1 MNMNIYQKIRNE
13 YEKRR
18 KKAFDEL
25 EDKKSELYRLIPRL
39 QEIDDEINQ
48 AGFKYNKAILT
59 GTLPSDNA
67 AKKLSD
73 TIESLKV
80 EKIKLLNEHGYPSSY
95 LSPVFQC
102 EKCSDT
108 GIIRSPDS
116 DADAFCICY
125 RQQLIDYLYEQSNL
139 LTENNEGFESFIT
152 DYYPDIVDEK
162 RYGIK
167 KSPRKQMLGIL
178 DNCKNFVD
186 NFRNSEVNNLLFTG
200 HTGVG
205 KTFMASCIAIE
216 LMKRGY
222 TVLYQTAPALFNA
235 IYEYRFNK
243 ADNDEWE
250 SAIYTNILESDLL
263 IIDDLGTESPTG
275 MRYSE
280 LLNIIDTRHA
290 NNTRKPCKTIIC
302 TNIDLKNLFE
312 FYDERIMSR
321 IIGGFDIFRFAGD
334 DIRRLKIMA
343 ST

>member
-1 MNMNIYQKIRNE
+1 MNIYQKIRNE

-25 EDKKSELYRLIPRL
+25 EERKSELYRIIPRL
-39 QEIDDEINQ
+39 QEIDDEISQ
-48 AGFKYNKAILT
+48 AGFKYNKAILA

-73 TIESLKV
+73 TIEGLKA
-80 EKIKLLNEHGYPSSY
+80 ERIRLLNEHGYSSSY
-95 LSPVFQC
+95 LSPGFQC

-108 GIIRSPDS
+108 GIIQSPDS
-116 DADAFCICY
+116 DADTFCICY
-125 RQQLIDYLYEQSNL
+125 KQQLIDYLYEQSNL
-139 LTENNEGFESFIT
+139 VTANNEGFKSFIA
-152 DYYPDIVDEK
+152 DYYPDIIDEE

-167 KSPRKQMLGIL
+167 KSPRKLIL
-178 DNCKNFVD
+178 EIVENCKNFVD
-186 NFRNSEVNNLLFTG
+186 NFENSEVKNLLFIG

-216 LMKRGY
+216 LMKRGF

-243 ADNDEWE
+243 AENDEWE
-250 SAIYTNILESDLL
+250 SALYTNILEADLL
-263 IIDDLGTESPTG
+263 IIDDLGTESPSG

-280 LLNIIDTRHA
+280 LLNILDTRLS
-290 NNTRKPCKTIIC
+290 NNARRGCKTIIC
-302 TNIDLKNLFE
+302 TNIDLKKLFE

-321 IIGGFDIFRFAGD
+321 ITGGFDIFMFAGD
-334 DIRRLKIMA
+334 DIRRLKTLA
-343 ST
+343 SS